1 MSAREEPSTNNAIKV
16 LVADD
21 SETILLLLRTRL
33 EMEGYDVQTAADGQ
47 EVLDRMSAGGY
58 QPDLLL
64 LDAMM
69 PRKSGLD
76 ALRELRQVGVRIPAL
91 IVSAHQDRIEPG
103 SAEDPGVDGY
113 LTKPVDFDELFVR
126 IGELTAGGG

>member
-1 MSAREEPSTNNAIKV
+1 MSVKV

-33 EMEGYDVQTAADGQ
+33 EMEGYEVETAADGQ
-47 EVLDRMSAGGY
+47 EVLDRLGTDGF

-69 PRKSGLD
+69 PRKSGID
-76 ALRELRQVGVRIPAL
+76 ALRELREVGVDTPAL

-103 SAEDPGVDGY
+103 AGGDPGVDGY
-113 LTKPVDFDELFVR
+113 LTKPVDFEELFVR
-126 IGELTAGGG
+126 IGELTGDGG